1 MSITARLREL
11 IVKAFGRQEGEEAAD
26 LMASEL
32 LTTNGGTVSGDVT
45 FSGDVTI
52 ADAQNII
59 VNAAT
64 GTKIGTATTQ
74 KIGFFDATPVVQQA
88 NTVVPRTALQN
99 LGLVASGGTDTTAYL
114 GAANT
119 FTGANAFNDHITI
132 ADAKNIVVNTTT
144 GTKIGTA
151 VGQKIGFWNVTPVVQ
166 PSGAS
171 QANINLDFDVTGADT
186 VDKAAINQNFTD
198 ISTLLLAIRTA
209 LIDTGIIKGSS

>member
-32 LTTNGGTVSGDVT
+32 LTTNGGTVSGAVT
-45 FSGDVTI
+45 FSDDITI

-59 VNAAT
+59 VNATT

-74 KIGFFDATPVVQQA
+74 KIGFFNAAPVVQQA

-99 LGLVASGGTDTTAYL
+99 LGLVATGGTDTTAYV
-114 GAANT
+114 GASNT
-119 FTGANAFNDHITI
+119 FTGANAFNDHVTI
-132 ADAKNIVVNTTT
+132 GDAKNIVVNTTT

-166 PSGAS
+166 PSS
-171 QANINLDFDVTGADT
+171 ANQGSINLDVDVTGVDT